1 MDQGENAVI
10 EKFLGTIVLCI
21 ILICG
26 SLSLVQLLSSKIGIK
41 SFEDEVTYVGDYV
54 LSIIIFTALSTI
66 VLLYFVH
73 YYITNTNNSS
83 LYSSGLLFLGLEA
96 LSGLLIRLIYFII
109 MKVLNCFGKGR
120 NIYMIKPHEI
130 SWTWIIISLALMLC
144 FFIFQEKT
152 YAFSYLAIALSY
164 LIWIDFS
171 CHSLRNKLIE
181 IKSLTS
187 AYWSV
192 IVLLVICAFASIR
205 YRSGLESVA
214 SFVGIIL
221 GFILGILCMYA
232 INKKLQ
238 WPKVDKG

>member
-1 MDQGENAVI
+1 MIKNYLVPIA
-10 EKFLGTIVLCI
+10 LCI

-26 SLSLVQLLSSKIGIK
+26 LLSLVQLISTKIGIK

-66 VLLYFVH
+66 VLAYFVH

-83 LYSSGLLFLGLEA
+83 LYNSGLLFLGLEA
-96 LSGLLIRLIYFII
+96 LSGLFIRLIYFII
-109 MKVLNCFGKGR
+109 MKALNCFGKGR

-144 FFIFQEKT
+144 FFILQEKT
-152 YAFSYLAIALSY
+152 YAFSYLAIVLSY
-164 LIWIDFS
+164 FIWIDFS
-171 CHSLRNKLIE
+171 CHSLRKKLIE

-192 IVLLVICAFASIR
+192 IVLLVISAFTSIR
-205 YRSGLESVA
+205 YPSGKESVA
-214 SFVGIIL
+214 SIIGIIL
-221 GFILGILCMYA
+221 GFFLGILCMNA
-232 INKKLQ
+232 ISKKLQ
-238 WPKVDKG
+238 RSMVDKG